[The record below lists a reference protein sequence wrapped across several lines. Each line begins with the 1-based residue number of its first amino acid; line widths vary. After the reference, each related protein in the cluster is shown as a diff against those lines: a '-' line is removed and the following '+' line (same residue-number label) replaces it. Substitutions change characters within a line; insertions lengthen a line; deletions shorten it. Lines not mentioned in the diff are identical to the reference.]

1 VEQRQSVG
9 DARDEPAQ
17 AGEQQQFFDLPD
29 HDVLPGEGPGH
40 SNNEERELGFRAA
53 LDSVKDRGEFHAF
66 EPSQIARRCGRVVL
80 PRGDCTARA
89 LAALLSYAS
98 AVRTGEFGTY
108 AAVCSKWDTLL
119 GNNKKNRT
127 AVGTE

>member
-1 VEQRQSVG
+1 MM
-9 DARDEPAQ
+9 PATNPPKQ
-17 AGEQQQFFDLPD
+17 VSSSSSSTCLTMTSS
-29 HDVLPGEGPGH
+29 PGEGPGD

-80 PRGDCTARA
+80 PRSISAARA

-98 AVRTGEFGTY
+98 AVRTGDLGTY
-108 AAVCSKWDTLL
+108 PAVCSKWDTLL